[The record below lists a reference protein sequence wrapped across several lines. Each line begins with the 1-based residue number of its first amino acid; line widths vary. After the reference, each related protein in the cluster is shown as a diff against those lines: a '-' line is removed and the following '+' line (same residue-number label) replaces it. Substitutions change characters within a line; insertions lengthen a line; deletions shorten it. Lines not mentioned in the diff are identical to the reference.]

1 MKVQLLE
8 LMEPLVHQRKSLV
21 LVLVKD
27 TQNFA
32 ARLTQAN
39 LVNKTDFHNKLWA
52 LIETLL

>member
-21 LVLVKD
+21 LVLVKE

-52 LIETLL
+52 LIETLP